1 MASGE
6 ELFGSVYER
15 GSVIFRQ
22 GELGDTMYIIQAG
35 AVEVSLKQGESKTIL
50 KVLERGDFFGEMALF
65 QKEQRSATVT
75 AIRQTRLLPLTH
87 TSLLERMQQDPGV
100 TLHLLKGLIF
110 RIQRVDRRLKQM
122 VEDDELLRSA
132 LGGNEEDDPE
142 ALLSDI
148 AALPNSDRVEQV
160 SDRAE
165 DVPASI
171 SFRELADVWDV
182 EQESLWFDPGES
194 IFLEGEPGDAMYIIL
209 TGSVEISRGSGQD
222 KWALNNLKPGDFFGE
237 MAIITDRLRSA
248 SATAITRT
256 QLMLI
261 KRKEFSE
268 QIRARPELALYI
280 IQALSTRLRHLNA
293 ILTDPMASIDV
304 VRQSWRP
311 LLRKREPAK
320 ISIVSLSTCAGC
332 SAVLLDNEVLAKV
345 LEMAEITYCPMLMD
359 RDRIPEADVAL
370 IDGVVRLKEDE
381 EKLEEARRKSRF
393 VASWGTCASFGGIP
407 AEANRFELEELV
419 EETYGHTDDAFAYY
433 LSGKG
438 GIEQTTYQEKGLA
451 LLRKAYKLDDF
462 VRVDYYVTGCP
473 PTPGLLLQ
481 LLGEL
486 TGKGFKKAQPVV
498 CGQCGRKF
506 TKTPPTSLKAFPRG
520 EQEFKCFNSL
530 GVFCLGF
537 LTKGGCGA
545 VCPRHGLPCWGCRGP
560 AKAALK
566 KMANGDSFEEVVI
579 KGLVRRCRL
588 EEDEVR
594 SIMKL
599 VRKQGHNLFS
609 FEQNFFSS
617 LSRIR

>member
-1 MASGE
+1 MKNGE

-15 GSVIFRQ
+15 GAVIFRQ

-35 AVEVSLKQGESKTIL
+35 AVQISHKEGGSETVLHIL
-50 KVLERGDFFGEMALF
+50 EKGDFFGEMALF

-87 TSLLERMQQDPGV
+87 TSLLERMRQDPGV

-122 VEDDELLRSA
+122 VENDEFVRSA
-132 LGGNEEDDPE
+132 MWGDEEDD
-142 ALLSDI
+142 AG
-148 AALPNSDRVEQV
+148 ALPSNITASPTSDPVGEV

-165 DVPASI
+165 NASVSI

-182 EQESLWFDPGES
+182 DESTWFDPEEN

-209 TGSVEISRGSGQD
+209 SGTVEISRGSGQN
-222 KWALNNLKPGDFFGE
+222 KWALNHLKSGNFFGE

-248 SATAITRT
+248 SAAAITRT
-256 QLMLI
+256 QLMVI
-261 KRKEFSE
+261 KRDEFSA
-268 QIRARPELALYI
+268 QIKARPELALYI
-280 IQALSTRLRHLNA
+280 IQSLSTRLGHLNA
-293 ILTDPMASIDV
+293 ILTDPLVSIDA

-311 LLRKREPAK
+311 LLKKHEPVTV
-320 ISIVSLSTCAGC
+320 SIVSLSTCAGC
-332 SAVLLDNEVLAKV
+332 SAVLLDDEVLAKV
-345 LEMAEITYCPMLMD
+345 LEMAEIIYCPMLMD
-359 RDRIPEADVAL
+359 RDNIQEADVAL

-381 EKLEEARRKSRF
+381 EKLAEARRKSRF
-393 VASWGTCASFGGIP
+393 VAAWGTCASFGGIP
-407 AEANRFELEELV
+407 AKANRFELEELV

-438 GIEQTTYQEKGLA
+438 GIEESTYQEKGIA

-473 PTPGLLLQ
+473 PTPDLLLQ

-486 TGKGFKKAQPVV
+486 TGQGFEKARPVV
-498 CGQCGRKF
+498 CGQCGRKV
-506 TKTPPTSLKAFPRG
+506 TKTPLTSLAAFPHG

-530 GVFCLGF
+530 GIFCLGF

-545 VCPRHGLPCWGCRGP
+545 VCPQNGLPCWGCRGP

-566 KMANGDSFEEVVI
+566 KMADGDSFEEVVI
-579 KGLVRRCRL
+579 KGLARRCRL
-588 EEDEVR
+588 EEDNIR
-594 SIMKL
+594 ALIKL
-599 VRKQGHNLFS
+599 VRKQGHNLFN
-609 FEQNFFSS
+609 FERNFISS
-617 LSRIR
+617 LARIR